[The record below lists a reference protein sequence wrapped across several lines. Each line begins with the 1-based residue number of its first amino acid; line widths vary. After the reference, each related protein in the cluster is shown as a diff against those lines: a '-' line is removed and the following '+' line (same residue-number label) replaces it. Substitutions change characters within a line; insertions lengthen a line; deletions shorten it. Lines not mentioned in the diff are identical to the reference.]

1 MKKNQRRRG
10 PLFPPRPSPCLFFC
24 PFAPLSRY
32 KVNKR
37 WYLPT
42 NPLPPLFSS
51 SILLSVLLSFPSPPP
66 RGSSAPGQSCLLR
79 PPLSSS
85 SIVLDLSIPTF
96 FLHFL
101 SLLLPHYP
109 TGAIS
114 LFLLESEK
122 SFPSLPSGAFSS
134 EERRP
139 PLSASYFDGGGGEKA
154 KGRVSFSLFPYEGLS
169 FPSTPPGNGGE
180 NVETFLKDKRRPW
193 KTYFPFSVVT
203 FEMPAKGEGRADVMH
218 FKEGDQVSFST
229 SSTFDPRV
237 SIFLFQQGQPH
248 PALHRVRAAQV
259 RRPHP
264 GQRGQQHAPGHAGG
278 HPVQARRPPYVKAQR
293 GDLTHGRRRTRGHS
307 HSTLS
312 GRGTLIFHAVQG
324 CQLTRRN
331 PKCLCASS
339 FVSPPSVSEEEEKE
353 NSHNHPCFQ
362 YCDTNILEDLFLL
375 LQQKTFLPPSLA

>member
-1 MKKNQRRRG
+1 MKKTQRRRG

-139 PLSASYFDGGGGEKA
+139 PPSPPPTLMEEGGRKQ
-154 KGRVSFSLFPYEGLS
+154 KVVFPSLS
-169 FPSTPPGNGGE
+169 FRT
-180 NVETFLKDKRRPW
+180 
-193 KTYFPFSVVT
+193 
-203 FEMPAKGEGRADVMH
+203 KG
-218 FKEGDQVSFST
+218 S
-229 SSTFDPRV
+229 
-237 SIFLFQQGQPH
+237 L
-248 PALHRVRAAQV
+248 
-259 RRPHP
+259 
-264 GQRGQQHAPGHAGG
+264 
-278 HPVQARRPPYVKAQR
+278 
-293 GDLTHGRRRTRGHS
+293 
-307 HSTLS
+307 
-312 GRGTLIFHAVQG
+312 
-324 CQLTRRN
+324 
-331 PKCLCASS
+331 
-339 FVSPPSVSEEEEKE
+339 SPPRPQGMEERTWKH
-353 NSHNHPCFQ
+353 S
-362 YCDTNILEDLFLL
+362 
-375 LQQKTFLPPSLA
+375 